1 MGKKF
6 TDEQLQLLFDQG
18 LSQVE
23 IAGKFGVTKSAVS
36 WRAKQLRNKQGQ
48 DLCAVLEAS
57 TPSESNPSL
66 KDHLTD
72 REVKFIEIYLSG
84 GITVEKAMIAA
95 GYVGY
100 NTDYLYRLSRKIIQR
115 YEAQAGDHR
124 KIFQA
129 VGCGVARVAQKITKM
144 MDSAKSEMVQFN
156 YTQLAAKA
164 LGITKDV
171 EQSSQGVTVIIQ
183 AQEGSAQQI
192 NVHPSP
198 SSPPKEPGYE
208 HPSGPLGKPIQIIK

>member
-1 MGKKF
+1 MDKKF
-6 TDEQLQLLFDQG
+6 TDEQLQLLLDQG

-23 IAGKFGVTKSAVS
+23 IAGKFDVS
-36 WRAKQLRNKQGQ
+36 KAAICLRVKRLKEKQDQ
-48 DLCAVLEAS
+48 DLCVVLDAS

-164 LGITKDV
+164 LGLTKDV
-171 EQSSQGVTVIIQ
+171 EQSSHGVTVIIQ

-192 NVHPSP
+192 NVNTQST
-198 SSPPKEPGYE
+198 PPGEPGYE
-208 HPSGPLGKPIQIIK
+208 HPSSQPGKPLQITK